1 MSHIAKIELEINDL
15 EALKSACKAMGFDFM
30 ENQTTYQWY
39 GKWVGD
45 TPLPQGVEIEDLGK
59 CTHAIHVPAAVFE
72 IGVVQKG
79 SKYNLMWDYW
89 IGGGLE
95 KHIGKNACKLKQAY
109 TLARI
114 RKSAKQ
120 KGYLIHETRAQ
131 NGIRVALTQSR

>member
-1 MSHIAKIELEINDL
+1 VSHIAKIELEINDL

-30 ENQTTYQWY
+30 ENQSTYQWY

-45 TPLPQGVEIEDLGK
+45 TPLPEGVKIEDLGK

-72 IGVVQKG
+72 IGVVQKR

-109 TLARI
+109 TLERI